1 MTIATCQNCKSDF
14 TIDKYRLKKRILLG
28 RVFCKECSYKI
39 AAKEADYEDRRRKAS
54 KTNKDRFGFENPM
67 KADDVKS
74 KMHST
79 KMHSTKMMRYGD
91 PNYGKIKGR
100 NTNTIQTS
108 IFLELTR

>member
-54 KTNKDRFGFENPM
+54 KTNKDRFGFEKERSNCDGH
-67 KADDVKS
+67 KDQKI
-74 KMHST
+74 
-79 KMHSTKMMRYGD
+79 
-91 PNYGKIKGR
+91 KIKGL
-100 NTNTIQTS
+100 QFLW
-108 IFLELTR
+108 IFLY